1 MLDYAWIIPAIPA
14 LSFVLILFFGKKLP
28 KHGSEIGITALAV
41 SFVLACVTA
50 VQWIQHVND
59 AEGKSA
65 GGVLQAFGKGFLAH
79 SGDHETVVKPV
90 INTVTWWQNGGVK
103 FTDRH
108 PDRRPRGDDALRRH
122 ADLAAGAH
130 LLHELHARRHAL
142 HLLLR
147 RAEPLHCVDA
157 HCSSSPRTRSSC

>member
-28 KHGSEIGITALAV
+28 KHGSEIGITALAI

-65 GGVLQAFGKGFLAH
+65 G
-79 SGDHETVVKPV
+79 
-90 INTVTWWQNGGVK
+90 
-103 FTDRH
+103 
-108 PDRRPRGDDALRRH
+108 RRA
-122 ADLAAGAH
+122 
-130 LLHELHARRHAL
+130 ARRSA
-142 HLLLR
+142 
-147 RAEPLHCVDA
+147 RA
-157 HCSSSPRTRSSC
+157 SSRTAAITRPWSSR